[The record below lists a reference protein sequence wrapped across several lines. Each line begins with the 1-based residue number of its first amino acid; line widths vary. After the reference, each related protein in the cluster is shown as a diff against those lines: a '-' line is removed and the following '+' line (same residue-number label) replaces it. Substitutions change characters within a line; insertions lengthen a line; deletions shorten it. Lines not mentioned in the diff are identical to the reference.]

1 MMDGMD
7 MNGCGIMCAGM
18 WLGGIL
24 FLMVLVLLI
33 IWLIKKVRK

>member
-18 WLGGIL
+18 WLTGVLIL
-24 FLMVLVLLI
+24 AVFVLLI
-33 IWLIKKVRK
+33 IWLIKKIRK